1 MSLTSTMAYALLILS
16 ILSIIVDV
24 KTIIP
29 HTQLKTSTV
38 SLNES
43 STEYDYSQTTKDT
56 VKAVNNSRLYN
67 TSKFEGVTQSPPHFD
82 SLPLIRTSTEFT
94 LLVENTSDALP
105 EENCTSTTMSTT
117 TYSADIENGNHDMP
131 NEEEVAHS
139 LLEFNKKT
147 LLRVPDLF
155 LVQIENVEFNTFE
168 ETLEENSTST
178 TMSTTT
184 YSADIE
190 NGNHDMPNEEEVTQ
204 SPPHFDSLP
213 LIRTSTEFTLLV
225 ENYEFN
231 TSDASPTEKSTYVNP
246 STTMQSTTD
255 SVDIEND
262 PHNMSNQE
270 EVLPVGTHEFNDT
283 SDTLLKKN
291 NTDIDSSSTT
301 ITKSVTHNLS
311 AVDGTNILPL
321 VIKTHII
328 NNTSSKP
335 LTKNNTRIHPSKV
348 VLTTDSTDIEIPPFN
363 MSNYKDVC
371 GRQLIK
377 MARIVGGNKVSFGE
391 WPWQISLRHQKQ
403 SIHKCGAVLINENW
417 AITTAHCVINVPVTD
432 IHLVFGKYNFL
443 VKDEPY
449 GNVTRKLQTV
459 ITHPKFKSNETN
471 YDLAL
476 LKFDKP
482 VKFQPNILPVCIP
495 EDDFN
500 FVGYSARVTGWGTL
514 YYGGHWPTV
523 LQAVTVPVVSNSVCE
538 RMFLAAG
545 YVKKIP
551 DTFICAGTE
560 KGGFDACKGDSGG
573 PMVVQRPDKRWLVAG
588 ITSWGM
594 RCGEPNSPGVY
605 MRISKFK
612 DWINQIILQF

>member
-1 MSLTSTMAYALLILS
+1 MIAL
-16 ILSIIVDV
+16 
-24 KTIIP
+24 K
-29 HTQLKTSTV
+29 
-38 SLNES
+38 
-43 STEYDYSQTTKDT
+43 
-56 VKAVNNSRLYN
+56 
-67 TSKFEGVTQSPPHFD
+67 
-82 SLPLIRTSTEFT
+82 
-94 LLVENTSDALP
+94 
-105 EENCTSTTMSTT
+105 
-117 TYSADIENGNHDMP
+117 
-131 NEEEVAHS
+131 
-139 LLEFNKKT
+139 
-147 LLRVPDLF
+147 
-155 LVQIENVEFNTFE
+155 
-168 ETLEENSTST
+168 
-178 TMSTTT
+178 
-184 YSADIE
+184 
-190 NGNHDMPNEEEVTQ
+190 
-204 SPPHFDSLP
+204 
-213 LIRTSTEFTLLV
+213 
-225 ENYEFN
+225 
-231 TSDASPTEKSTYVNP
+231 
-246 STTMQSTTD
+246 
-255 SVDIEND
+255 
-262 PHNMSNQE
+262 
-270 EVLPVGTHEFNDT
+270 
-283 SDTLLKKN
+283 
-291 NTDIDSSSTT
+291 
-301 ITKSVTHNLS
+301 HNLS
-311 AVDGTNILPL
+311 DVGGTNILPL
-321 VIKTHII
+321 IIKTHII
-328 NNTSSKP
+328 NNTFGKP
-335 LTKNNTRIHPSKV
+335 LAKSNTRIYPSKV
-348 VLTTDSTDIEIPPFN
+348 VLTTDSTDTKILPFN

-377 MARIVGGNKVSFGE
+377 MARIVGGNNVSFGE

-417 AITTAHCVINVPVTD
+417 AVTTAHCVKNVPVTD
-432 IHLVFGKYNFL
+432 IHLVFGKYDFL
-443 VKDEPY
+443 VKDELY

-514 YYGGHWPTV
+514 YYGGHWPTI
-523 LQAVTVPVVSNSVCE
+523 LQGVTVPVVSNSVCE

-612 DWINQIILQF
+612 DWINQIILQS